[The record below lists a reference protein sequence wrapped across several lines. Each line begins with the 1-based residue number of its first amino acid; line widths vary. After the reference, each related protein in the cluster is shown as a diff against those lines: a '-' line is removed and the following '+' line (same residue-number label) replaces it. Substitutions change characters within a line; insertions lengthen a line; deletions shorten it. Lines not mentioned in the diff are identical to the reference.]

1 MIPDLFYLGRRD
13 IKVVIEEN
21 LTVAFADTKTELT
34 QLRNEPVLQ
43 DPSDS
48 EDRTMRIL

>member
-13 IKVVIEEN
+13 IEEN

-34 QLRNEPVLQ
+34 QLRNESVLQ